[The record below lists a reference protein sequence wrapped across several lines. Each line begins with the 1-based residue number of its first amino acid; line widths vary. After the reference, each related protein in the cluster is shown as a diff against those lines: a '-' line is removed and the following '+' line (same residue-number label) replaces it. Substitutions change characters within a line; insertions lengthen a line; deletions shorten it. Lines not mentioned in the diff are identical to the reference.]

1 MNVKSSLNERKYYP
15 IYYPN
20 KANMYKVKI
29 IIKILR
35 MWLNKHNGYFYLIKY
50 PRITFILEFVN
61 IKIQIKLKN
70 KGFFHA
76 EEIIYNY

>member
-1 MNVKSSLNERKYYP
+1 MS
-15 IYYPN
+15 
-20 KANMYKVKI
+20 
-29 IIKILR
+29 
-35 MWLNKHNGYFYLIKY
+35 LNKHNGYFYLIKH

-70 KGFFHA
+70 KGFFRA

>member
-1 MNVKSSLNERKYYP
+1 
-15 IYYPN
+15 
-20 KANMYKVKI
+20 
-29 IIKILR
+29 

-50 PRITFILEFVN
+50 PHITFILEFVN